1 MSGSLRLR
9 LVLGTAAL
17 AGLVVAAAGGVGWVM
32 ARDGLIAEFDATLS
46 VQVHA
51 LGGAVERSEGSTTVD
66 LDALNLPEFIRR
78 QRPDLGAVWDHDGVL
93 LLATP
98 AAVGMWA
105 KAPQSRRTASVVS
118 LPGGK
123 PGRCLVQRLKPVGG
137 GPDITVAVARD
148 IDPLQDRL
156 EHLAAVMAVA
166 GAIGVVMA
174 ALGMALLVPL
184 LLRPLARLA
193 GRIAAIDPLQPQAV
207 GAAGMTELEP
217 AVRTLDELMRRLGE
231 QRERERHFVAD
242 AAHEL
247 RTPLAAVR
255 AALEAPGGGADPL
268 AEVRRLQRTVEDL
281 LSLARLD
288 AGAVAVVAQP
298 VDLAGVVQQ
307 RWDLLMAKAVQRGL
321 AAQIAIPPAVVQG
334 DEAKLDAIV
343 RNLLDNAVAHADPGT
358 GIAVELRREGEAWLL
373 EVANPCAALKP
384 EDAARV
390 RERFWRA
397 DHARSGGH
405 AGLGL
410 AIADRLAALCGC
422 RLEITTDDGRFRA
435 GLRIPG

>member
-1 MSGSLRLR
+1 
-9 LVLGTAAL
+9 
-17 AGLVVAAAGGVGWVM
+17 
-32 ARDGLIAEFDATLS
+32 
-46 VQVHA
+46 
-51 LGGAVERSEGSTTVD
+51 
-66 LDALNLPEFIRR
+66 
-78 QRPDLGAVWDHDGVL
+78 
-93 LLATP
+93 
-98 AAVGMWA
+98 
-105 KAPQSRRTASVVS
+105 
-118 LPGGK
+118 
-123 PGRCLVQRLKPVGG
+123 
-137 GPDITVAVARD
+137 
-148 IDPLQDRL
+148 
-156 EHLAAVMAVA
+156 
-166 GAIGVVMA
+166 
-174 ALGMALLVPL
+174 
-184 LLRPLARLA
+184 
-193 GRIAAIDPLQPQAV
+193 
-207 GAAGMTELEP
+207 
-217 AVRTLDELMRRLGE
+217 MRRLGE